1 MKHPGT
7 YNANPLSASAGI
19 ATLKRIATGEPCNKA
34 NAAGRLLRNE
44 LNELFEAR
52 NWSWV
57 AYGDFSI
64 IKVIPNY
71 SGERPRTDAGDN
83 DGLIPLGGD
92 VNELDGP
99 KNMKQVHALR
109 QAMLL
114 NGVDW
119 WGLAGMTSC
128 EHTED
133 VVNHTVKAFE
143 ASVEALAAEGMA

>member
-1 MKHPGT
+1 V
-7 YNANPLSASAGI
+7 
-19 ATLKRIATGEPCNKA
+19 ATLKRIASGEPCARA

-44 LNELFEAR
+44 LNELFESR
-52 NWSWV
+52 NWPWV
-57 AYGDFSI
+57 VYGDFSI
-64 IKVIPNY
+64 IKVLSNY

-92 VNELDGP
+92 VNALDGP

-128 EHTED
+128 EHSAE
-133 VVNHTVKAFE
+133 VIAHTVKAFE
-143 ASVEALAAEGMA
+143 ASVETMMAEGIV